1 MEAVE
6 IDKRDRDLFSFVV
19 PHGTYRFCRLAQGSK
34 PASDLFDIITD
45 DEIRSIPE
53 LKKNMDD
60 ILLAQKSYKL
70 LEPLI
75 DQLLKI
81 CREKNLKLNPSKFK
95 IGPEVDFWGTRIR
108 FSKAN
113 NTVQITPSQQKIEE
127 LMGKEAPMTNKQ
139 LQSVLGSY
147 INFQHGSPRSKHTS
161 L

>member
-1 MEAVE
+1 MPEVTRVGQP
-6 IDKRDRDLFSFVV
+6 KRERDLFSFVV
-19 PHGTYRFCRLAQGSK
+19 QQGKYRFCRLAQGSK
-34 PASDLFDIITD
+34 PASDLFNIITD

-60 ILLAQKSYKL
+60 ILLAQRNYKL

-75 DQLLKI
+75 DKLLKI

-95 IGPEVDFWGTRIR
+95 IGTEVDFGGTRIR

-113 NTVQITPSQQKIEE
+113 NRVQITPSQQKIEE
-127 LMGKEAPMTNKQ
+127 LGKEAPKTKKQ
-139 LQSVLGSY
+139 LQSVLGSL
-147 INFQHGSPRSKHTS
+147 NQ